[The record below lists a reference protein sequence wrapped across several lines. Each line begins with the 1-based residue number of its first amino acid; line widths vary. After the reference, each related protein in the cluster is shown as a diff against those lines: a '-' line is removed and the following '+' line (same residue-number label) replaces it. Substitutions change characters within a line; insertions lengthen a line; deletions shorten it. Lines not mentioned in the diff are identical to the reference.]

1 MFRLI
6 IGNKNTSSWSLRP
19 WLILAMLDEPFIEVM
34 VRLDQPD
41 TKEKILSVN
50 PAGKVPVLIDDHVK
64 IWDSLA
70 ICEYLNE
77 CFPGAQLWPED
88 SAERAHARSL
98 AAEMHAGF
106 AALRQHMPMDVC
118 GRYPR
123 EDSNLQVDADI
134 ARIIAIWEGLRA
146 QHVSDGPF
154 LFGRFG
160 IVDAMFA
167 PVASRFVTYN
177 IALPPVSQAWV
188 DHLLGTKAM
197 QRWITEAKA
206 EVAEGDAPH

>member
-1 MFRLI
+1 MFTLI

-19 WLILAMLDEPFIEVM
+19 WLILAMLDEPFTEVM
-34 VRLDQPD
+34 IRLGQPD
-41 TKEKILSVN
+41 SHDKILAVN
-50 PAGKVPVLIDDHVK
+50 PAGKVPLLIDHHLKV
-64 IWDSLA
+64 WDSLA

-88 SAERAHARSL
+88 PAERAHARSL

-106 AALRQHMPMDVC
+106 AALRHELPMDVC

-123 EDSNLQVDADI
+123 EDSNLQVDREI
-134 ARIIAIWEGLRA
+134 ARIIAIWEELRA

-167 PVASRFVTYN
+167 PVACRFVTYD
-177 IALPPVSQAWV
+177 IALPPASQAWL
-188 DHLLGTKAM
+188 DHLLATPAM
-197 QRWITEAKA
+197 RRWITGAEA
-206 EVAEGDAPH
+206 EVAELTH